1 MNRKRYKVITIM
13 FVVMFVLSICVSG
26 IAAPSATPS
35 ATPSA
40 SQSATPS
47 ATQSAAPSAT
57 QSAAPSATQSAAP
70 TNTALPSEAPTNA
83 PPFFSDDII
92 PIQADIEIITQ
103 EDLQKIGIDAAYP
116 IDGAYALKNDIDCKN
131 AEMPS
136 IVAFS
141 GTFNGNGHKLSNL
154 QIAGNGLFTE
164 LSGVVRSLDLSN
176 ITVKTKGEAP
186 TGVLAGSVS
195 GEAQI
200 EDLFITGKIELLAP
214 TQEEQPTE
222 PTYTAGGMAGSV
234 QGAKSVKNV
243 AAFVEIVTE
252 GKLAGA
258 LVGDNAAPQEIY
270 TDCLWSACYG
280 QATAFGIDSK
290 VNETEGAAKL
300 QTAPT
305 YLALMGTQSGSLTA
319 NTETAARYGM
329 TFKEFS
335 LAEQTI
341 LNMAGMGNTVDVTPK
356 GEMGADAVY
365 AAYEKT
371 YTDNTKEVIRFSTPV
386 IVSKDIN
393 ETKPLEPVDS
403 IFPTQIEE
411 AKPLEPIDAVFPM
424 QLNANEATV
433 TLTNWEQFKNIGNTD
448 YNKAYT
454 MSANY
459 VLAGDITADEEPFT
473 PIGTEENP
481 FTGTFDGKTFNI
493 DVSKNTSINQ
503 DTNYYGLFGVVKQ
516 P

>member
-13 FVVMFVLSICVSG
+13 LVVMFVLLICVSG

-35 ATPSA
+35 ASPSA
-40 SQSATPS
+40 SP
-47 ATQSAAPSAT
+47 
-57 QSAAPSATQSAAP
+57 SAAPSATQSAAP

-116 IDGAYALKNDIDCKN
+116 IDGAYVLKNDIDCKN

-214 TQEEQPTE
+214 TQEEQPIE

-258 LVGDNAAPQEIY
+258 LVGDNAAP
-270 TDCLWSACYG
+270 
-280 QATAFGIDSK
+280 
-290 VNETEGAAKL
+290 
-300 QTAPT
+300 
-305 YLALMGTQSGSLTA
+305 
-319 NTETAARYGM
+319 
-329 TFKEFS
+329 
-335 LAEQTI
+335 
-341 LNMAGMGNTVDVTPK
+341 
-356 GEMGADAVY
+356 
-365 AAYEKT
+365 
-371 YTDNTKEVIRFSTPV
+371 
-386 IVSKDIN
+386 
-393 ETKPLEPVDS
+393 
-403 IFPTQIEE
+403 
-411 AKPLEPIDAVFPM
+411 
-424 QLNANEATV
+424 
-433 TLTNWEQFKNIGNTD
+433 
-448 YNKAYT
+448 
-454 MSANY
+454 
-459 VLAGDITADEEPFT
+459 
-473 PIGTEENP
+473 
-481 FTGTFDGKTFNI
+481 
-493 DVSKNTSINQ
+493 
-503 DTNYYGLFGVVKQ
+503 
-516 P
+516 